1 MTILVFLSMEQT
13 KGISDYLQTNAFL
26 PRSSRD
32 GGEIQVL
39 THDVGMSVYV

>member
-1 MTILVFLSMEQT
+1 MTRVVFSLMEQT

-26 PRSSRD
+26 PRSSRY

-39 THDVGMSVYV
+39 AHYVGFTVHV